1 MSNQLGAPPTSDDL
15 IDKPRF
21 KGDTLAGK
29 ISQVWIEFFN
39 SLARAINLAPSRAAV
54 VQVTGM
60 EDSIA
65 ATDMTGGGLAEGLYR
80 LSYYFR
86 VTRAATTSSSIAL
99 GLDWIDH
106 TQTVTYTG
114 PASTGNT
121 VTTYQTATA
130 MVFVDRAAPVRYS
143 RTYASSGAVTMQY
156 ELFLIMERIST

>member
-1 MSNQLGAPPTSDDL
+1 VSDQLGAPPTSDDL

-39 SLARAINLAPSRAAV
+39 SLARAINLAPSRSAV
-54 VQVTGM
+54 VQATGL
-60 EDSIA
+60 EDSVA

-86 VTRAATTSSSIAL
+86 ITRAASTSSSLTL
-99 GLDWIDH
+99 GLDWVDH
-106 TQTVTYTG
+106 TQTLTYTG
-114 PASTGNT
+114 PAATGNT

-143 RTYASSGAVTMQY
+143 IAYVSVGAVAMQY